1 MFVKHFG
8 QHSCSPVKP
17 RREREIAEAV
27 KKYPAKGVSV
37 RKDILCSTLREGKEL
52 SEVESTADQMLDRV
66 IGNTDNTDFSKLVEL
81 KERYKKDYPFL
92 IYKLNHRVL
101 NNQPRYVF
109 KTSSVSDDIGKKLDR
124 TGDHYLSTSYVHFDG
139 NGKRVNNMIK
149 HFLYITH

>member
-1 MFVKHFG
+1 M
-8 QHSCSPVKP
+8 
-17 RREREIAEAV
+17 
-27 KKYPAKGVSV
+27 
-37 RKDILCSTLREGKEL
+37 REGKEL

-66 IGNTDNTDFSKLVEL
+66 IGNTDNIDFSKLVEL
-81 KERYKKDYPFL
+81 KERYKKDDPFL